1 MSSPGPLQIC
11 LLFTP
16 ELCRTDPWQTLARA
30 LAAGLDLV
38 QWRRKARD
46 PQGLTLCLAR
56 CAEHGVPVIVNDFVD
71 LACATAAAGAHV
83 GQEDMPASEA
93 RRLLGSKLLGV
104 STHDLPQLAAAA
116 AAGADYVGFGPCF
129 PTTTKGYATALPH
142 GALAA
147 ALAAARIPLY
157 AIGGITPANV
167 GQVRALGCTRIA
179 VSAAVL
185 QAADPAAAVHALR
198 T

>member
-93 RRLLGSKLLGV
+93 SPLNPLEVTAAPPAGQATPVVTPQPTATPSP
-104 STHDLPQLAAAA
+104 TLP
-116 AAGADYVGFGPCF
+116 AGTATPQ
-129 PTTTKGYATALPH
+129 PTTYP
-142 GALAA
+142 
-147 ALAAARIPLY
+147 
-157 AIGGITPANV
+157 
-167 GQVRALGCTRIA
+167 
-179 VSAAVL
+179 
-185 QAADPAAAVHALR
+185 
-198 T
+198 